1 MEENNQKDKVEK
13 LTKINPILQKLT
25 GKNTYLL
32 WENEEEKKIVL
43 EYIYNYCENNIYD
56 RVKIYELS
64 VWSGLSYAQI
74 DGYAKKYALEY
85 LGYSL
90 EKYTQRKITYG
101 LRRRQ
106 HKNSE
111 KKEIYYPRIFDN
123 ILNAKT
129 LEEIVQIA
137 SVPGIKLSTLRRFDD
152 YIRRHHNGDEKVKEK
167 LKLKI
172 KMYTDYI
179 SEKNRIELENKKNNK
194 IHQVLSTAIET
205 ITKFI
210 NDTDCNTIEYFCY
223 KYGLN
228 KKTFEEYVTIIR
240 EYQIDLYNIY
250 DKKINDIRSQR
261 YAIIINQV
269 KYIIEKIKHGIEEN
283 GINRPFDLLDYYQIT
298 SIPLEDILKIAK
310 DIFTTNEFN
319 IIKRFITQNISG
331 VKHTPN
337 VIYQIMS
344 EKVIIKYEKDSKGN
358 PIPGTEELFSSEEKE
373 KLINY
378 LKEKNIP
385 INLKTYNILY
395 RRYRSGTI
403 EIEERSKSK

>member
-172 KMYTDYI
+172 KMYSDYI

-210 NDTDCNTIEYFCY
+210 NDTDCNTI
-223 KYGLN
+223 
-228 KKTFEEYVTIIR
+228 
-240 EYQIDLYNIY
+240 
-250 DKKINDIRSQR
+250 
-261 YAIIINQV
+261 
-269 KYIIEKIKHGIEEN
+269 
-283 GINRPFDLLDYYQIT
+283 
-298 SIPLEDILKIAK
+298 
-310 DIFTTNEFN
+310 
-319 IIKRFITQNISG
+319 
-331 VKHTPN
+331 
-337 VIYQIMS
+337 
-344 EKVIIKYEKDSKGN
+344 
-358 PIPGTEELFSSEEKE
+358 
-373 KLINY
+373 
-378 LKEKNIP
+378 
-385 INLKTYNILY
+385 
-395 RRYRSGTI
+395 
-403 EIEERSKSK
+403 